1 VKVQIERDIYIR
13 ATRCFELL
21 SQARQTFQDY
31 LDDIIPPNDPT
42 YYRARNFLKEGR
54 AFFDQTVQD
63 AKKLLGPIPIYASKD
78 FEGWRA
84 QILEENK
91 IVVHG
96 QTLEDLKTE
105 LLGDEFLQTLMTPR
119 EIEAYIGARFE
130 AQQTGKRKLSNIKI
144 RMTIDRLAGLLQDG
158 QELQKS
164 AQRKQQGLPL

>member
-1 VKVQIERDIYIR
+1 MKVQIERDIYIR
-13 ATRCFELL
+13 ASRCFELL
-21 SQARQTFQDY
+21 TQAGRTFRDY
-31 LDDIIPPNDPT
+31 LDDLIPPNDPK
-42 YYRARNFLKEGR
+42 YYRARNFLKEGK
-54 AFFDQTVQD
+54 AFFDQTLQD

-96 QTLEDLKTE
+96 ETHAALEAE
-105 LLGDEFLQTLMTPR
+105 LQADEYLASIMTPG
-119 EIEAYIGARFE
+119 EIAGYLESHFE
-130 AQQTGKRKLSNIKI
+130 GQRTGKRKLSNIKI
-144 RMTIDRLAGLLQDG
+144 RMLIDRLGMLLQED